1 MPIRFWLENKLL
13 KNCRA
18 TTIIVIAVVFD
29 MKKLSIY
36 KATKVKKILLA
47 LLTSVSMVS
56 YAVDKPGYLIDK
68 DSGCKVWTGD
78 VTDRV
83 VQWTG
88 NCEEGFAS
96 GQGSVVMNKSGKF
109 LFETNATYVIG
120 KMDGRGT
127 IAGSDGD
134 KYIGEFK
141 DGFKEGQ
148 GTYFYTNGTKY
159 IGSWSGNQINGWGMW
174 ESKEGAYYIG
184 QWKDGQ
190 FNGWGKFEVKG
201 SATYEGEFKN
211 HKKNGKG
218 IFIYAGS
225 GKKEEGL
232 WENDKFIR
240 AAIVEIP
247 DDVKKQFTNPSQFE
261 KLYAQNNNLQ
271 TVQSQSN
278 TSNNSIISNNSK
290 LLGVPVKPSIISQMD
305 VVEEICKIYA
315 STYIP
320 TAKSSVNIQLQP
332 QQKSPYANYF
342 SIAGYF
348 YLTGCGLTKDIEE
361 AKYWLELGAKNGDV
375 EAIHNLAW
383 LYQNGLDG
391 KQELKKAVNLYA
403 QIINLEQLSPSSK
416 KTAKANLELI
426 PNYASLIEAEPE
438 KVAASKTQEVQK
450 NKENTNAK
458 PTNIAESKK
467 SSKHKGNS
475 QLTLEVTSTEPDANG
490 MLTIKIKTNED
501 TASLTV
507 NGVEEG
513 GKSDGKYEVS
523 RLAKVGQ
530 KNTYTIVAKDVFGTS
545 ATKVITVER
554 KASESKVSVAELKP
568 TTVKS
573 QPSKDAV
580 AIIIGIADYK
590 NLPKADFAND
600 DARIFYDYAIRGLG
614 VKAENIKLLVDA
626 DADQAEIY
634 RAFKAWLPTR
644 VKATTDVYVFY
655 SGHGLPTADGK
666 GLYLLPQRADRDF
679 MDKTAINQQEINDAI
694 QATKPKSVTIF
705 LDSCYSGA
713 ARTGQSLV
721 ASARPVTLKATTQVF
736 PADFTVFTASTAEQI
751 SSSSPDL
758 KHGIFSYYLMKGM
771 EGDADTNKD
780 GKITAGEMHTYLTEN
795 VAKQASIANRVQ
807 QPQLTGDANRVLV
820 GR

>member
-1 MPIRFWLENKLL
+1 MA
-13 KNCRA
+13 A
-18 TTIIVIAVVFD
+18 TVIVFTVVFD
-29 MKKLSIY
+29 MKKLNIH
-36 KATKVKKILLA
+36 KVTKVKKILLV

-56 YAVDKPGYLIDK
+56 YAADKPGYLVDK
-68 DSGCKVWTGD
+68 ASGCKVWTAD
-78 VTDRV
+78 VTDRT

-88 NCEEGFAS
+88 NCEDGVAS
-96 GQGSVVMNKSGKF
+96 GQGTVVMNKNGKF
-109 LFETNATYVIG
+109 IFETNATYKNG
-120 KMDGRGT
+120 KANGSGT
-127 IAGSDGD
+127 SIISNGD
-134 KYIGEFK
+134 KFVGEFK
-141 DGFKEGQ
+141 DGIREGY
-148 GTYFYTNGTKY
+148 GTNYYSDGAKY
-159 IGSWSGNQINGWGMW
+159 SGNWSNQLINGWGKY
-174 ESKEGAYYIG
+174 ESKDGKFYYVG
-184 QWKDGQ
+184 EWKDGE
-190 FNGWGKFEVKG
+190 FNGWGKIEVKG
-201 SATYEGEFKN
+201 SAVYEGEYKN
-211 HKKNGKG
+211 HKMHGKG
-218 IFIYAGS
+218 IFINVES

-240 AAIVEIP
+240 TTIVEIP
-247 DDVKKQFTNPSQFE
+247 DDIKKQFANTYRNTEFNTQKNNSQKAKTQTNT
-261 KLYAQNNNLQ
+261 NNN
-271 TVQSQSN
+271 SN
-278 TSNNSIISNNSK
+278 FNDYSK
-290 LLGVPVKPSIISQMD
+290 FLGMPVKPSIISQME
-305 VVEEICKIYA
+305 VVDSICKIYA
-315 STYIP
+315 DTYIP
-320 TAKSSVNIQLQP
+320 TAKSSVNVQLQP

-348 YLTGCGLTKDIEE
+348 YLTGCGVTKDIEE
-361 AKYWLELGAKNGDV
+361 AKYWLELGAKNGDN

-383 LYQNGLDG
+383 FYQNGFDG
-391 KQELKKAVNLYA
+391 KQEFKKAANLYT

-438 KVAASKTQEVQK
+438 KTAASKALDNQK
-450 NKENTNAK
+450 NKDTASAK
-458 PTNIAESKK
+458 PNNIAESKK
-467 SSKHKGNS
+467 SLKNKGSS
-475 QLTLEVTSTEPDANG
+475 QLALEVTSTEPDANG

-513 GKSDGKYEVS
+513 GKNDGKYEVS

-568 TTVKS
+568 ATVKS

-634 RAFKAWLPTR
+634 RAFKAWLPVH
-644 VKATTDVYVFY
+644 VKPTTDVYVYY

-679 MDKTAINQQEINDAI
+679 MDKTAINQQEINEAI

-758 KHGIFSYYLMKGM
+758 KHGIFSYFLMKGM

-780 GKITAGEMHTYLTEN
+780 GKITTGEMHAYLTEN
-795 VAKQASIANRVQ
+795 VAKQASLTNRVQ

-820 GR
+820 GK